1 MDTQPPHTPQTP
13 TIMDSNEASFMADV
27 IETSMTIPV
36 IVDFWAP
43 WCGPCKTLM
52 PALERVVN
60 AEGGAVKLV
69 KINIDDNQ
77 QIAAQLRVQS
87 VPTVYAFVDGKP
99 VDGFTGAQPESE
111 LKKFVGKLTGATDIV
126 AEANT
131 LVARAKD
138 SLNAGDLGGA
148 AQDFAQAL
156 QMNPACAPALAG
168 LARISMDNDDEEGAR
183 VLLAQA
189 PDEILE
195 HADIVSLRAALSL
208 TEGAQET
215 PQEIDPTLALLAK
228 ADANPKDLDVRLEL
242 AQAYAA
248 KGDNPS
254 AVDQLLI
261 SIAAN
266 RAHDDEAARKF
277 LLTIFEAEGVASDV
291 AIDGRKRLSS
301 ILFA

>member
-1 MDTQPPHTPQTP
+1 MDTQTPQTP
-13 TIMDSNEASFMADV
+13 IVMDSSEASFMADV
-27 IETSMTIPV
+27 IETSMTTPV

-52 PALERVVN
+52 PVLERVVK

-126 AEANT
+126 AEADA

-168 LARISMDNDDEEGAR
+168 LARISIENDDVEGAR
-183 VLLAQA
+183 ALLARA
-189 PDEILE
+189 PEEILAHTE
-195 HADIVSLRAALSL
+195 IASLRAALSL
-208 TEGAQET
+208 TDEAPEAAQE
-215 PQEIDPTLALLAK
+215 EDPTTALLAQ
-228 ADANPKDLDVRLEL
+228 ADANPNDLDVRLAL
-242 AQAYAA
+242 AKAFAG
-248 KGDNPS
+248 KGDNAS
-254 AVDQLLI
+254 AVDHLLI
-261 SIAAN
+261 SVAAN
-266 RAHDDEAARKF
+266 RGHDDEAARKF
-277 LLTIFEAEGVASDV
+277 LLTIFEAEGVGSDI